1 MLTEWSYCLKSNRCY
16 NIFVEQ
22 SLLILSQKNTSIEMT
37 VSLCIVSNTQKVSN
51 WHACNKY
58 HLKRNKYC
66 LAFPMNIW
74 VKVFK
79 NRQSKICRRL
89 RPYHFLKTVFHKFYL
104 VHYWITWPI
113 WFNWFISCFYSLGI
127 PPVNIRKLEVF
138 RCFLRV

>member
-1 MLTEWSYCLKSNRCY
+1 
-16 NIFVEQ
+16 
-22 SLLILSQKNTSIEMT
+22 MT

-89 RPYHFLKTVFHKFYL
+89 RPYHFNFFKDCLPQILLSPLLNNLTDM
-104 VHYWITWPI
+104 I
-113 WFNWFISCFYSLGI
+113 
-127 PPVNIRKLEVF
+127 
-138 RCFLRV
+138 